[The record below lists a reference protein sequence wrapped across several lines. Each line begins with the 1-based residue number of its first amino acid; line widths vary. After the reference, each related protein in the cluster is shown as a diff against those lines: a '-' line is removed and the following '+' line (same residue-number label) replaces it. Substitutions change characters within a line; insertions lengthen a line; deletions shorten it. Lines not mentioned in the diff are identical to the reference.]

1 MNTLD
6 GVVVAALAAFAAYHL
21 LTRKDTGASW
31 SSGSS
36 IDWSTAEIVKQPVG
50 FFDDLCQ
57 VFKGC

>member
-6 GVVVAALAAFAAYHL
+6 GVVVAAIAAFAAYRL
-21 LTRKDTGASW
+21 LTRKDAGASW
-31 SSGSS
+31 SNSS